1 MIYNSLTNTF
11 IESQELNLLLLNL
24 YKVFSALL
32 IYKNIYF
39 TMHLVTGNYSF

>member
-11 IESQELNLLLLNL
+11 IEFQELNLLLLNL

-32 IYKNIYF
+32 KVIYTLLYI
-39 TMHLVTGNYSF
+39 